1 MMTSDDAHCPGC
13 GAPMKRAADHG
24 VRFECGQCGGR
35 FLGLSP
41 FEQLLQDG
49 IGARLWVASHDGSA
63 GGPCPFCGQAMHHAA
78 QGADEAAGLLMC
90 RTCQEVWIPADA
102 GEWLSAHAAPGA
114 VLPAPAATQADRCGT
129 CGAPLE
135 PDEMGRC
142 RFCHTQLVAP
152 EPIIV
157 NIQEAPPSS
166 GSKLLDAVAGLLTKP
181 IE

>member
-1 MMTSDDAHCPGC
+1 MPGEDAHCPGC
-13 GAPMKRAADHG
+13 GAPMTRAADHG

-35 FLGLSP
+35 LLGLSP

-49 IGARLWVASHDGSA
+49 VGARLWVASSSGAA
-63 GGPCPFCGQAMHHAA
+63 GGPCPFCGQAMHHAGE
-78 QGADEAAGLLMC
+78 GADAAAGFLMC

-102 GEWLSAHAAPGA
+102 GDWLGAHAHPGA
-114 VLPAPAATQADRCGT
+114 LLPARAGTRADRCGT

-142 RFCHTQLVAP
+142 RFCHTQLTAP
-152 EPIIV
+152 EPIVV
-157 NIQEAPPSS
+157 NIQGAPA
-166 GSKLLDAVAGLLTKP
+166 GTGNKLLDAVVGLLNAP